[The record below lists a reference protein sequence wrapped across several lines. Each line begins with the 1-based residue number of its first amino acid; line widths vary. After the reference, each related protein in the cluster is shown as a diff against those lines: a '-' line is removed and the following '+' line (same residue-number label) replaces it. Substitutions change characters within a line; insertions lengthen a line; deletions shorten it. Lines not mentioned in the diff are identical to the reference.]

1 MGLYREVSEM
11 AVARLSTG
19 EPAFDDLLGGGL
31 EPRVITQLYGG
42 PASGKSVLCVMAS
55 VSCLEAGKGVIFI
68 DTEGFSIERFRQV
81 AGMDA
86 ERLAEN
92 LYLYEPHD
100 FDQQGIM
107 IAGLERVLSRG
118 GTGLIVM
125 DSATGLYRTTLGK
138 GVEAMQQLS
147 RQMVQ
152 LLGYAK
158 RYDIPVL
165 ITNQVYM
172 DVQKNVFVGLGGTA
186 LAHISKAIVRIDI
199 VNGLRRATLEKHRS
213 LAPGRRFDFDIVE
226 TGIFVRKRDTG

>member
-1 MGLYREVSEM
+1 M
-11 AVARLSTG
+11 ALARLSTG

-31 EPRVITQLYGG
+31 EPRVITQIYGG

-55 VSCLEAGKGVIFI
+55 VSCLNSGKGVIFI

-81 AGMDA
+81 AGKDA

-125 DSATGLYRTTLGK
+125 DSATGLYRTTLEK
-138 GVEAMQQLS
+138 GLEAMQSLS

-158 RYDIPVL
+158 KYDIPIL
-165 ITNQVYM
+165 ITNQVYV

-186 LAHISKAIVRIDI
+186 LAHISKAIIRIDI
-199 VNGLRRATLEKHRS
+199 VNRHRKATLEKHRS
-213 LAPGRRFDFDIVE
+213 MASGTSFEFDIVE
-226 TGIFVRKRDTG
+226 TGILVRSRDAE

>member
-1 MGLYREVSEM
+1 MTVT
-11 AVARLSTG
+11 RLSTG
-19 EPAFDDLLGGGL
+19 EPAFDSILGGGL
-31 EPRVITQLYGG
+31 EPRVITQIYGG
-42 PASGKSVLCVMAS
+42 PATGKSVLCVVAS
-55 VSCLEAGKGVIFI
+55 VSCLKVGKGVIFI

-81 AGMDA
+81 ARDDA

-100 FDQQGIM
+100 FDQQAIM
-107 IAGLERVLSRG
+107 IAGLEKVLSRG
-118 GTGLIVM
+118 GIGLIVM
-125 DSATGLYRTTLGK
+125 DSATGLYRTTREK
-138 GVEAMQQLS
+138 GLEAMQNLS

-172 DVQKNVFVGLGGTA
+172 DVQKNIFVGLGGTA

-199 VNGLRRATLEKHRS
+199 VNGHRKATLEKHRS
-213 LAPGRRFDFDIVE
+213 LAPGRWLEFDIVE
-226 TGIFVRKRDTG
+226 TGIFVRNRDTQ

>member
-1 MGLYREVSEM
+1 MELYREVSVM
-11 AVARLSTG
+11 AFARLSTG
-19 EPAFDDLLGGGL
+19 EIAFDDLLGGGL

-42 PASGKSVLCVMAS
+42 PASGKSVLCVVAS
-55 VSCLEAGKGVIFI
+55 VSCLETGKGVIFI

-81 AGMDA
+81 ARMDA

-107 IAGLERVLSRG
+107 IAGLERILSRG

-138 GVEAMQQLS
+138 GVEAMQTLS

-199 VNGLRRATLEKHRS
+199 VNGHRRATLEKHRS
-213 LAPGRRFDFDIVE
+213 LAPGRCFDFDIVE
-226 TGIFVRKRDTG
+226 TGILVRQRDTR

>member
-1 MGLYREVSEM
+1 MGSQHNGPE
-11 AVARLSTG
+11 RLSTG
-19 EPAFDDLLGGGL
+19 EPAFDDILGGGL

-42 PASGKSVLCVMAS
+42 PASGKSVLCVVAS

-81 AGMDA
+81 ARMDA

-100 FDQQGIM
+100 FDQQGVM
-107 IAGLERVLSRG
+107 IAGLDRVLSRG

-172 DVQKNVFVGLGGTA
+172 DVQNNVFVGLGGTA

-199 VNGLRRATLEKHRS
+199 VNGHRRATLEKHRS
-213 LAPGRRFDFDIVE
+213 LAPGRGFDFDIVE
-226 TGIFVRKRDTG
+226 TGIFVRQRDTR

>member
-1 MGLYREVSEM
+1 MTL
-11 AVARLSTG
+11 AKLSTG

-42 PASGKSVLCVMAS
+42 PASGKSVLCAIAS
-55 VSCLEAGKGVIFI
+55 VSCLKSGKGVIFI

-81 AGMDA
+81 AGKDA

-92 LYLYEPHD
+92 LFLYEPHD
-100 FDQQGIM
+100 FDHQGIM
-107 IAGLERVLSRG
+107 IAGIDRVLSRG
-118 GTGLIVM
+118 GTGLVVM
-125 DSATGLYRTTLGK
+125 DSATGLYRTTRERGL
-138 GVEAMQQLS
+138 EAMQNLS

-158 RYDIPVL
+158 KYDVPVL
-165 ITNQVYM
+165 ITNQVYV

-199 VNGLRRATLEKHRS
+199 VNRHRKATLEKHRS
-213 LAPGRRFDFDIVE
+213 LASGRSFEFDIVE
-226 TGIFVRKRDTG
+226 TGISIRNRDTG

>member
-1 MGLYREVSEM
+1 MDLDREVGEM
-11 AVARLSTG
+11 TLSRLSTG
-19 EPAFDDLLGGGL
+19 EPAFDNLLGGGL
-31 EPRVITQLYGG
+31 EPRVITQIYGG

-55 VSCLEAGKGVIFI
+55 VSCLKSGKGVIFI

-81 AGMDA
+81 AGKDA

-107 IAGLERVLSRG
+107 IAGIERVLSRG

-125 DSATGLYRTTLGK
+125 DSATGLYRTTLEK
-138 GVEAMQQLS
+138 GLKAMQNLS

-158 RYDIPVL
+158 KYEIPIL
-165 ITNQVYM
+165 ITNQVYI
-172 DVQKNVFVGLGGTA
+172 DVEKNVYVGLGGTA

-199 VNGLRRATLEKHRS
+199 VNRHRKATLEKHRS
-213 LAPGRRFDFDIVE
+213 LASGRSFEFDIVE
-226 TGIFVRKRDTG
+226 TGIFIRNRDTG

>member
-1 MGLYREVSEM
+1 MDPYREVSVM
-11 AVARLSTG
+11 ALARLSTG

-31 EPRVITQLYGG
+31 EPRVITQIYGG

-55 VSCLEAGKGVIFI
+55 VSCLNSGKGVIFI

-81 AGMDA
+81 AGKDA

-125 DSATGLYRTTLGK
+125 DSATGLYRTTLEK
-138 GVEAMQQLS
+138 GLEAMQSLS

-158 RYDIPVL
+158 KYDIPVL
-165 ITNQVYM
+165 ITNQVYV

-186 LAHISKAIVRIDI
+186 LAHISKAIIRIDI
-199 VNGLRRATLEKHRS
+199 VNRHRKATLEKHRS
-213 LAPGRRFDFDIVE
+213 MASGTSFEFDIVE
-226 TGIFVRKRDTG
+226 TGIFVRKRDAE

>member
-1 MGLYREVSEM
+1 MDPYREVSVM
-11 AVARLSTG
+11 ALARLSTG

-31 EPRVITQLYGG
+31 EPRVITQIYGG

-55 VSCLEAGKGVIFI
+55 VSCLNSGKGVIFI

-81 AGMDA
+81 AGKDA

-125 DSATGLYRTTLGK
+125 DSATGLYRTTLEK
-138 GVEAMQQLS
+138 GLEAMQSLS

-158 RYDIPVL
+158 KYDIPIL
-165 ITNQVYM
+165 ITNQVYV

-186 LAHISKAIVRIDI
+186 LAHISKAIIRIDI
-199 VNGLRRATLEKHRS
+199 VNRHRKATLEKHRS
-213 LAPGRRFDFDIVE
+213 MASGTSFEFDIVE
-226 TGIFVRKRDTG
+226 TGILVRSRDAE